1 MRQLLFTLLFLP
13 LIGPGQTILLEEDFE
28 GLTFPLGWTQTTNS
42 SDGGWLLGT
51 NTLLQSQWWSI
62 GAHGRFIAT
71 NDDECDCDKTVDYLI
86 MPPFDLTNLTS
97 AVLQFQSYF
106 DAGSLDG
113 GTEVATVE
121 YSLDNGV
128 SWNLLQTIVG
138 TDDGIWDAQTIS
150 LNSLAGNADVLLA
163 FHYFDDNDWLFGW
176 GIDDVLVFELE
187 GTDLELS
194 PLTINST
201 VDVQTPY
208 IIEGTVTN
216 TGLNSIQSFDVSW
229 TIGATVYTTNFNSLS
244 IPSLGTYNFSHPN
257 VLTFNTSGSK
267 KLEVFIS
274 NVNGLINDFNQVNDG
289 ISTQIEAV
297 DYAKFGNRD
306 YIYYHASSAPP
317 NCPLVLVFH
326 GYSGTAQ
333 GIMDYSKFNTLAEEF
348 GFAVCYPQGTLDGSN
363 TTFFNVGYDF
373 QDNQTVDD
381 VAFVE
386 TLVDSLQAMYSL
398 SEQNVFST
406 GMSNGGDFCYMLAC
420 QASETFKAV
429 APVAGMIM
437 QDIMDNCNPV
447 KEVSIL
453 EIHGTRDDVTY
464 WQGDPNN
471 DGGWGAYPSIP
482 NTISFFTKMFGLT
495 ELNSNT
501 FPDID
506 PADGSS
512 VNSDKHTKSGSCT
525 QVWLY
530 TVNGGGH
537 DWPGA
542 DGNMDISASREAW
555 LFFDQLCVSPVVIEE
570 YIEPEIRF
578 DPRAQRVTVLGK
590 IGETYEF
597 QKSLDLDRWEVSHSF
612 TLKSRSET
620 YPLSYFQETSKKAQ
634 FFRLKHR
641 P

>member
-1 MRQLLFTLLFLP
+1 MKKLLFILICLP
-13 LIGPGQTILLEEDFE
+13 LIGLGQTILLEEDFE
-28 GLTFPLGWTQTTNS
+28 DLTFPLGWTQTTSS

-62 GAHGRFIAT
+62 GVHGRFIAT

-106 DAGSLDG
+106 DAGSLNG

-121 YSLDNGV
+121 YSLDNGI

-138 TDDGIWDAQTIS
+138 TDDGAWDAQAIS
-150 LNSLAGNADVLLA
+150 LNSILGNSNVLLA
-163 FHYFDDNDWLFGW
+163 FHYFDDNNWLFGW

-194 PLTINST
+194 SLTINST
-201 VDVQTPY
+201 LDVQTPY
-208 IIEGTVTN
+208 ILEGTVTN
-216 TGLNSIQSFDVSW
+216 TGLNSIQSFDASW
-229 TIGATVYTTNFNSLS
+229 TIGSNVYTTNFNSLS
-244 IPSLGTYNFSHPN
+244 IPSLGTYNFSHPDI
-257 VLTFNTSGSK
+257 LTCNTSGLQT
-267 KLEVFIS
+267 LEFVIS
-274 NVNGLINDFNQVNDG
+274 NVNGLINDFNSGNDS
-289 ISTQIEAV
+289 ISIQIEAV
-297 DYAKFGNRD
+297 DYATFGNRE

-333 GIMDYSKFNTLAEEF
+333 GIMDYSEFNTLAEEF

-373 QDNQTVDD
+373 QNNQTVDD

-386 TLVDSLQAMYSL
+386 VLVDSLQAMYSL
-398 SEQNVFST
+398 SEQDVFST
-406 GMSNGGDFCYMLAC
+406 GMSNGGDFSYMLAC
-420 QASETFKAV
+420 QASETFKAI

-437 QDIMDNCNPV
+437 QDIMDDCNPV
-447 KEVSIL
+447 KAVSIL
-453 EIHGTRDDVTY
+453 EIHGTQDNVTY

-471 DGGWGAYPSIP
+471 NDGWGAYPSIP
-482 NTISFFTKMFGLT
+482 NTISFFTNMFGLT
-495 ELNSNT
+495 NLSST
-501 FPDID
+501 VFPDID
-506 PADGSS
+506 PTDGSTVS
-512 VNSDKHTKSGSCT
+512 SDKYNSLLTSSCS

-542 DGNMDISASREAW
+542 YGNMDISASREAW
-555 LFFDQLCVSPVVIEE
+555 LFFEQLCVSPVGIDEYNSGNYRKLIRIVDVLGREVTQNIMFKTQSLFYIYDDGSVENMIVIE
-570 YIEPEIRF
+570 
-578 DPRAQRVTVLGK
+578 
-590 IGETYEF
+590 
-597 QKSLDLDRWEVSHSF
+597 
-612 TLKSRSET
+612 
-620 YPLSYFQETSKKAQ
+620 
-634 FFRLKHR
+634 
-641 P
+641 

>member
-1 MRQLLFTLLFLP
+1 MKKLLFILICLP
-13 LIGPGQTILLEEDFE
+13 LIGLGQTILLEEDFE
-28 GLTFPLGWTQTTNS
+28 DLTFPLGWTQTTSS

-62 GAHGRFIAT
+62 GVHGRFIAT

-106 DAGSLDG
+106 DAGSLNG

-121 YSLDNGV
+121 YSLDNGI

-138 TDDGIWDAQTIS
+138 TDDGAWDAQAIS
-150 LNSLAGNADVLLA
+150 LNSILGNSNVLLA
-163 FHYFDDNDWLFGW
+163 FHYFDDNNWLFGW

-194 PLTINST
+194 SLAINST

-208 IIEGTVTN
+208 TIEGTVTN
-216 TGLNSIQSFDVSW
+216 TGLNSIQSFDASW
-229 TIGATVYTTNFNSLS
+229 TIGSNVYTTNFNSLS
-244 IPSLGTYNFSHPN
+244 IPSLGTYNFSHPDI
-257 VLTFNTSGSK
+257 LTCNTSGLQT
-267 KLEVFIS
+267 LEFVIS
-274 NVNGLINDFNQVNDG
+274 NVNGLINDFNSGNDS
-289 ISTQIEAV
+289 ISIQIEAV
-297 DYAKFGNRD
+297 DYATFGNRE

-333 GIMDYSKFNTLAEEF
+333 GIMDYSEFNTLAEEF

-373 QDNQTVDD
+373 QNNQTVDD
-381 VAFVE
+381 VAFVKG
-386 TLVDSLQAMYSL
+386 LVDSLQAMYSL
-398 SEQNVFST
+398 SEQDVFST
-406 GMSNGGDFCYMLAC
+406 GMSNGGDFSYMLAC
-420 QASETFKAV
+420 QASETFKAI

-437 QDIMDNCNPV
+437 QDIMDDCNPV
-447 KEVSIL
+447 KAVSIL
-453 EIHGTRDDVTY
+453 EIHGTQDNVTY

-471 DGGWGAYPSIP
+471 NDGWGAYPSIP
-482 NTISFFTKMFGLT
+482 NTISFFTNMFGLT
-495 ELNSNT
+495 NLSST
-501 FPDID
+501 VFPDID
-506 PADGSS
+506 PTDGSTVS
-512 VNSDKHTKSGSCT
+512 SDKYNSLLTSSCS

-542 DGNMDISASREAW
+542 YGNMDISASREAW
-555 LFFDQLCVSPVVIEE
+555 LFFEQLCVSPVGIDEYNSGNYRKLIRIVDVLGREVTQNIMFKTQSLFYIYDDGSVENKIVIE
-570 YIEPEIRF
+570 
-578 DPRAQRVTVLGK
+578 
-590 IGETYEF
+590 
-597 QKSLDLDRWEVSHSF
+597 
-612 TLKSRSET
+612 
-620 YPLSYFQETSKKAQ
+620 
-634 FFRLKHR
+634 
-641 P
+641 

>member
-1 MRQLLFTLLFLP
+1 MKKQLIILLFLP
-13 LIGPGQTILLEEDFE
+13 LIGFSQTILLEEDFE
-28 GLTFPLGWTQTTNS
+28 GLNFPLGWAQTTSS

-51 NTLLQSQWWSI
+51 NTLLQSQYWSI
-62 GAHGRFIAT
+62 GSHGRFIAT

-97 AVLQFQSYF
+97 TVLQFQSYF
-106 DAGSLDG
+106 DEGSLNG

-121 YSLDNGV
+121 YSFDSGAT
-128 SWNLLQTIVG
+128 WNLLQTIVG
-138 TDDGIWDAQTIS
+138 TDDGAWDAQTVS
-150 LNSLAGNADVLLA
+150 LSSLAGNANVLLA
-163 FHYFDDNDWLFGW
+163 FHYFDDNNWLFGW

-194 PLTINST
+194 SLTINST
-201 VDVQTPY
+201 LDVQTPY
-208 IIEGTVTN
+208 VIEGTVSN

-229 TIGATVYTTNFNSLS
+229 TIGANVYTTNFNSLS
-244 IPSLGTYNFSHPN
+244 IPALGAYNFSHPDI
-257 VLTFNTSGSK
+257 LTFNTSGLK
-267 KLEVFIS
+267 TLEVVVS
-274 NVNGLINDFNQVNDG
+274 NINGLINDFNPGNDS
-289 ISTQIEAV
+289 IYTQIEAV
-297 DYAKFGNRD
+297 DYATFDNRD

-333 GIMDYSKFNTLAEEF
+333 GIMDYSEFNTLAEEF

-373 QDNQTVDD
+373 QNNQTVDD

-386 TLVDSLQAMYSL
+386 GLVDSLQSMHSL
-398 SEQNVFST
+398 SEQDIFST
-406 GMSNGGDFCYMLAC
+406 GMSNGGDFSYMLAC

-437 QDIMDNCNPV
+437 QDIMDDCNPV

-453 EIHGTRDDVTY
+453 EIHGTQDNVTY

-471 DGGWGAYPSIP
+471 NDGWGAYPSIP
-482 NTISFFTKMFGLT
+482 NTISFFTNMFGLT
-495 ELNSNT
+495 NLSSTT

-506 PADGSS
+506 PTDGSTVS
-512 VNSDKHTKSGSCT
+512 SDKYTEIGSCT
-525 QVWLY
+525 QVWLHS
-530 TVNGGGH
+530 VDGGGH

-555 LFFDQLCVSPVVIEE
+555 TFFEQLCISTVRIDE
-570 YIEPEIRF
+570 YNSSNDLKLIRIV
-578 DPRAQRVTVLGK
+578 DVLGRELIQNAAQK
-590 IGETYEF
+590 NQPLFYIYE
-597 QKSLDLDRWEVSHSF
+597 DGTV
-612 TLKSRSET
+612 
-620 YPLSYFQETSKKAQ
+620 YKKCIIE
-634 FFRLKHR
+634 
-641 P
+641 